1 MPVCLYCQHESPT
14 GQTTCDNCGM
24 NLPQHSER
32 NAARRLSRFKLFVIG
47 LTIFCAIMIFWL
59 PR

>member
-1 MPVCLYCQHESPT
+1 MPVCLYCQHENSAE
-14 GQTTCDNCGM
+14 QSVCENCGM
-24 NLPQHSER
+24 NLPQHTER